1 MKVLPC
7 SLLVATFTVLLTQES
22 DLDSLALSFP
32 ENFKFGAASSS
43 YQVEGAWNEDGK
55 GPSIWDTFTHDH
67 PELIA
72 DRSNGDTSANSYH
85 FYMNDIEALQQVGV
99 SELKTTK
106 RGIFQVRIRIFAS
119 SFIIIGFHS
128 PGLAFSPMERY

>member
-1 MKVLPC
+1 MKVLS
-7 SLLVATFTVLLTQES
+7 SLFVATLSILLLKSAQPS
-22 DLDSLALSFP
+22 DLDSLALNFP

-43 YQVEGAWNEDGK
+43 YQIEGAWNEDGK
-55 GPSIWDTFTHDH
+55 DPSIWDTFTHDH

-106 RGIFQVRIRIFAS
+106 RGIFQVQIRIFV
-119 SFIIIGFHS
+119 
-128 PGLAFSPMERY
+128 